1 MKLSSLFAVAAWTM
15 AASAA
20 LAAPAS
26 SLAISALAISAPGLK
41 GSKKL
46 EVSSPKIASD
56 GAVPEAYSAYGQ
68 GLSPPLK
75 WSLGPYGTKSFALIV
90 EDPDAPMAE
99 PFTHWMVWNIAP
111 ATTSSAQGAAPAGA
125 QQGVLLTG
133 KVGYMGPRP
142 PPGPA
147 HHYHF
152 EVYALDRKLDLK
164 NGADRSALL
173 AAMQGH
179 VLASGEL
186 VALYRKP

>member
-1 MKLSSLFAVAAWTM
+1 MKLSSLSGAAAWAV

-20 LAAPAS
+20 FAAPAS
-26 SLAISALAISAPGLK
+26 SLAIASPDLTGSAR
-41 GSKKL
+41 L
-46 EVSSPKIASD
+46 EVSSAKIPS
-56 GAVPEAYSAYGQ
+56 GGEVPDAYSGYGQ
-68 GLSPPLK
+68 NLSPPIA
-75 WSLGPYGTKSFALIV
+75 WSSAPRNTKSFALVI
-90 EDPDAPMAE
+90 EDPDAPIPE
-99 PFTHWMVWNIAP
+99 PFPHWLVWNIAP
-111 ATTSSAQGAAPAGA
+111 AASGVAQGSAPAGA

-152 EVYALDRKLDLK
+152 EVFALDRKLDLK
-164 NGADRSALL
+164 SGADRSALL
-173 AAMQGH
+173 AAMKGR